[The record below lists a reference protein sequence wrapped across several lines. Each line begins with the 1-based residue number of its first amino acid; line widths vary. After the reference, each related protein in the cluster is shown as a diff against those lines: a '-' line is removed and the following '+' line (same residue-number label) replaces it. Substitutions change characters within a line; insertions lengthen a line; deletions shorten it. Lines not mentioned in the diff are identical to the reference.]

1 MWWSIVGIVI
11 VFLGTAFSLWS
22 IITNDTERAG
32 SWEGIK
38 ERGEDAKTEKK
49 NVIIG
54 IVLIFIGSVLQ
65 IVGTVLSQQQK
76 ASTKVE
82 NRMIFPV

>member
-22 IITNDTERAG
+22 IITNDIKRAG

-38 ERGEDAKTEKK
+38 ERGADAKKEKEK
-49 NVIIG
+49 VIIG
-54 IVLIFIGSVLQ
+54 IVLIFIGSILQ
-65 IVGTVLSQQQK
+65 IVGTVLS
-76 ASTKVE
+76 
-82 NRMIFPV
+82 

>member
-22 IITNDTERAG
+22 IITNDTKRAG
-32 SWEGIK
+32 SWESIK

-54 IVLIFIGSVLQ
+54 IVLVFIGSVLQ
-65 IVGTVLSQQQK
+65 IVGTVLS
-76 ASTKVE
+76 
-82 NRMIFPV
+82 

>member
-22 IITNDTERAG
+22 IITNDTKRAG
-32 SWEGIK
+32 SWEAIK

-54 IVLIFIGSVLQ
+54 IILIFIGSVLQ
-65 IVGTVLSQQQK
+65 IVGTVLS
-76 ASTKVE
+76 
-82 NRMIFPV
+82 